1 MCSYIVGSDV
11 TAVQKADLAR
21 EVRIYNQI
29 SNFGYILGVVSSPHD
44 QYLIHN
50 ADITVGLNNK
60 YKKTDALIS
69 ADIQLKD
76 FYGVSYL
83 LFKYGT
89 QYTRRMANVQAM
101 FNYRTFFFNW
111 ITILYYVASDFSG
124 GMITNCSWKAP
135 YLIILTVG
143 MFIGLGIFS

>member
-1 MCSYIVGSDV
+1 M
-11 TAVQKADLAR
+11 
-21 EVRIYNQI
+21 
-29 SNFGYILGVVSSPHD
+29 GVVSSPHD

-60 YKKTDALIS
+60 FKKTDATIS

-111 ITILYYVASDFSG
+111 ITIFYYVASDFSG
-124 GMITNCSWKAP
+124 NMINPCSWKAN
-135 YLIILTVG
+135 YLIFLTVG
-143 MFIGLGIFS
+143 MFLGVGIFS